1 MSKEEIDI
9 LKRAL
14 AREKASRKVAEEILE
29 LKSAELWEA
38 NQKLARA
45 YSEVESLLSKTD
57 SQLQGVFETIV
68 DAYVV
73 ADINGHI
80 IKMNQATV
88 PLLGLKD
95 VNDSCNLMELVKPSE
110 YNLVYLAFN
119 NIYKNGGSIT
129 DLLVNI
135 TTKDNRDIIV
145 QINASVI
152 YDNGVPIATQGI
164 VRDVTKEKDEEEKL
178 IESEARLATLFLNL
192 EEGVLLEDENGNIKV
207 INNKFCEFFNI
218 DEDPEYL
225 IGQHHS
231 KLNQS
236 ISVFFE
242 DSKAFQ
248 KDVTTILANKN
259 PILNQEIQ
267 TIDGRVFER
276 DFIPVYREGVYKGHL
291 WKYKDYTI
299 RRQYRKSL
307 EAEKFKYSSIISNMN
322 LGLVEVDNDDR
333 IVMANKSFLK
343 MTGYDKKDLVGVKG
357 KDLLPFGKDKK
368 VVEDKSK
375 ERKNGVMDSYEVKV
389 KTKKGDVRHWLVS
402 GAPSYNL
409 KSQVNGT
416 IGICFDI
423 TEIKNL
429 QLQKENLLSKLKRS
443 NDELQEYAHIVSH
456 DLKSPLR
463 SIDALV
469 QWIKED
475 NKDKLDEMSLLNIDH
490 IEKTLEKMEQLI
502 SDVLEYSS
510 VGSEDKEKTNV
521 NLADLVDGLCQI
533 LYIPEHIKVNVVNPL
548 PSVKGDKT
556 KLQQLFQNLMSNA
569 VKFIDKPEGKIEIDV
584 KNERGFYQFSVSD
597 NGIGIEKQYHD
608 KIFKIFHAL
617 NKSKDSTGI
626 GLSIV
631 KKIVDLH
638 EGKIWLESEPN
649 KGTTFFF
656 TLKK

>member
-80 IKMNQATV
+80 IKMNEATV
-88 PLLGLKD
+88 SLLGLKD
-95 VNDSCNLMELVKPSE
+95 VNDSCNLMELVQPSE
-110 YNLVYLAFN
+110 YNNVYLAFN
-119 NIYKNGGSIT
+119 NIYKYGGSIS

-164 VRDVTKEKDEEEKL
+164 VRDITKDKEAEEYL
-178 IESEARLATLFLNL
+178 IQSENRLSTLIRNL
-192 EEGVLLEDENGNIKV
+192 DSGVLLEDENRKIV
-207 INNKFCEFFNI
+207 LTNNKFCDLFGI
-218 DEDPEYL
+218 PLQPDQL
-225 IGQHHS
+225 IGADCSNSAEES
-231 KLNQS
+231 KNMF
-236 ISVFFE
+236 V
-242 DSKAFQ
+242 DSKGFISRINEIVE
-248 KDVTTILANKN
+248 KRELVVGDELKMVNGSIL
-259 PILNQEIQ
+259 
-267 TIDGRVFER
+267 ER
-276 DFIPVYREGVYKGHL
+276 DYIPVFSDSKYRGHL
-291 WKYKDYTI
+291 WSYRDVTLRRKYRHNI
-299 RRQYRKSL
+299 
-307 EAEKFKYSSIISNMN
+307 EAEREKYRSIIANMH
-322 LGLVEVDNDDR
+322 LGLVELDKEER
-333 IVMANKSFLK
+333 IIMVNQSYLNMS
-343 MTGYDKKDLVGVKG
+343 GYSEDELLGKVG
-357 KDLLPFGKDKK
+357 KDILLAKADRDM
-368 VVEDKSK
+368 VEERMY
-375 ERKNGVMDSYEVKV
+375 ERKKGLTNAYEIRVKN
-389 KTKKGDVRHWLVS
+389 KQGELRHWLVS
-402 GAPSYNL
+402 GAPNYNF
-409 KSQVNGT
+409 NGEIIGS
-416 IGICFDI
+416 IGIVYDI
-423 TEIKNL
+423 TEIKEL
-429 QLQKENLLSKLKRS
+429 HLQKENLLLKLEKS

-475 NKDKLDEMSLLNIDH
+475 NKDKLDDMSLSNIDH

-584 KNERGFYQFSVSD
+584 KSERGFYQFSVSD